1 MISYHPTSKTTYA
14 IRKEIRDNSD
24 GLTVMQQAKK
34 YNVSNRTILKWRHRE
49 VFEDAKH
56 GAKNPKKSIT
66 DLEEHVICEI
76 RKTALLSIDD
86 LLEVVNELG
95 IAIKRSSLDRALRR
109 NGLSNLQKY
118 ISSLEENGQ
127 KKVQTFKDYKSGFIH
142 IDIKYLPKVDG
153 KRHYLFV
160 AIDRFTRLVFVE
172 IYPDKSKDSANKFLE
187 QVISYFPFE
196 IQKILTDNGK
206 EFTDRFSR
214 NRTTPSGNHIFD
226 KTCQKNDIEHRLT
239 KAYSPQT
246 NGMVERMNRK
256 VSDNVLNRIRF
267 KTIDE
272 MKSTIMH
279 YIYNYNFHIKHS
291 GIDRKTPIQALEK
304 VWSKKQ
310 NDAKFKHANIDEFI
324 KLNEKLINNYKA
336 GCNTYPYY

>member
-14 IRKEIRDNSD
+14 IRKEIRDNSG

-49 VFEDAKH
+49 VFEDAPH

-66 DLEEHVICEI
+66 DLEEYIICEI

-95 IAIKRSSLDRALRR
+95 ITIKRSSLDRALRR
-109 NGLSNLQKY
+109 NGLSNLRQYKL
-118 ISSLEENGQ
+118 SLNPEKQNQIKMFEN
-127 KKVQTFKDYKSGFIH
+127 YEAGFIH
-142 IDIKYLPKVDG
+142 IDIKYLPKIDG
-153 KRHYLFV
+153 KRQYLFV
-160 AIDRFTRLVFVE
+160 SIDRATRLVFVE
-172 IYPDKSKDSANKFLE
+172 IYPDKSKESANKFLE
-187 QVISYFPFE
+187 QVISYYPFE
-196 IQKILTDNGK
+196 IDKILTDNGK

-226 KTCQKNDIEHRLT
+226 KTCRTNQIEHRLT

-256 VSDNVLNRIRF
+256 VSDSVLSRIRF

-291 GIDRKTPIQALEK
+291 GIGRKTPIQALEQVWNVKQKK
-304 VWSKKQ
+304 VNFNYS
-310 NDAKFKHANIDEFI
+310 NIDEFI
-324 KLNEKLINNYKA
+324 KLNNKLIKNYKA
-336 GCNTYPYY
+336 GCNSYKQ